1 MSPLAKSIE
10 LAERL
15 HDVEASPTL
24 ALAAKAKALAKA
36 GKPVLDFTVGEPDFP
51 TPAAIK
57 AAGIKAIEHN
67 YTKYTPVAGIP
78 ELRKAIANHLAAR
91 LGRPYADAEV
101 MVSCGA
107 KQALYNALQVL
118 CNPGDEVILLT
129 PYWVSYKPLVLLAA
143 ATPVFVE
150 TKESDGFQPDPAAV
164 KRAITPKTRAI
175 ILNSPS
181 NPTGAVIE
189 ESRLRA
195 LAAVV
200 KDARPDGSLF
210 IISDEIYDQIV
221 FPPARSCSIVQ
232 VDPTLIDRTILING
246 VSKSYSM
253 TGWRIG
259 YAAGPKHVIDAM
271 INLQSHSTSNPASIS
286 QYAALQA
293 LTGDQQDVQRM
304 AVEFQRR
311 RDRLVSGLNQLTPLR
326 CTVPGG
332 AFYAWCN
339 VSGLGQ
345 SADATAAQWL
355 EDALVATVP
364 GEGFGAPGYIRFSF
378 ATSLEHIEEAL
389 KRLSQWMQTRKSSS
403 AATATKRG

>member
-1 MSPLAKSIE
+1 MTLA
-10 LAERL
+10 LADRL
-15 HDVEASPTL
+15 RHVEGSPTL

-36 GKPVLDFTVGEPDFP
+36 GKPVLDFTAGEPDFP
-51 TPAAIK
+51 TPAHVK
-57 AAGIKAIEHN
+57 QAGIQAIEANH
-67 YTKYTPVAGIP
+67 TRYTPVAGIL
-78 ELRKAIANHLAAR
+78 ELRKAIANNLAHR
-91 LGRPYADAEV
+91 LGLKYADAEV

-118 CNPGDEVILLT
+118 CDPEDEVIILT
-129 PYWVSYKPLVLLAA
+129 PYWVSYDPLVRLAS

-150 TKESDGFQPDPAAV
+150 TKEADGFQPDPAAV
-164 KRAITPKTRAI
+164 KRAITSKTKAI

-189 ESRLRA
+189 ESRLKE

-200 KDARPDGSLF
+200 KGARSDDSLL

-221 FPPARSCSIVQ
+221 FPPARVRSIVQ
-232 VDPTLIDRTILING
+232 VDPTLIDRTILVNG

-259 YAAGPKHVIDAM
+259 YAAGPKNVIDAM

-304 AVEFQRR
+304 VAEFQRR
-311 RDRLVSGLNQLTPLR
+311 RDRLVNGLNQLKPLR
-326 CTVPGG
+326 CTMPGG

-364 GEGFGAPGYIRFSF
+364 GEGFGAPGYIRLSF
-378 ATSLEHIEEAL
+378 ATSLEQIEEAL
-389 KRLSQWMQTRKSSS
+389 TRLGQWMRTRKPAGAVRSVE
-403 AATATKRG
+403 RG